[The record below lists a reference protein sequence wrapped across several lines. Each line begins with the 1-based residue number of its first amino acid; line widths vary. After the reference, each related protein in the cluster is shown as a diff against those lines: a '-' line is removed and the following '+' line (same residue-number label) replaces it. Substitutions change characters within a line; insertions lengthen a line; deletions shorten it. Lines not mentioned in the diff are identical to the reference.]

1 MLVEW
6 GGNWVCDIC
15 EGNMLVEKFKGKMKE
30 GVDEVFIKGD
40 MELYR
45 VIVYGFVKIF
55 LGF

>member
-30 GVDEVFIKGD
+30 GVDEVFIEGD

>member
-6 GGNWVCDIC
+6 GGNWVCDRC

-30 GVDEVFIKGD
+30 GVDEVFIEGD